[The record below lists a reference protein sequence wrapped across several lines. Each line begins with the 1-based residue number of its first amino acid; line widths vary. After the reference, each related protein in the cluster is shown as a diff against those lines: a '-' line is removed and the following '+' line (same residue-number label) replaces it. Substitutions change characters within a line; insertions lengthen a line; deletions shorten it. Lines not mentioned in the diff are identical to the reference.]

1 MRSFST
7 NLLVYGSVA
16 LLNGLAAEQ
25 TIDFQREI
33 SPLLSDNCYSCHG
46 PDSEKREADL
56 RLDIQ
61 SAAHESAIV
70 PGDPGKSEFIQR
82 ITHTDPEEQMPPPES
97 EKILKPEEI
106 ELLQRWISE
115 GANYEKHWSFEKPQR
130 HELPS
135 SLNSNWG
142 NNPIDAFVLA
152 TLEKSDLQPSEQ
164 ANKPTLIRRITLDL
178 TGVPPTRQEVADFL
192 ADNSPDA
199 FERVADRLL
208 NSERYGERMA
218 IIWLDAARYADT
230 MGYQADWERTQW
242 PWRTWVID
250 AYNRNLPFD
259 QFTIEQIAGDLLP
272 NPSTDQLIAT
282 GFNRNHRINDEGGI
296 IPEEYLV
303 EYLVDRVET
312 TSGTWLGMTF
322 GCARCHD
329 HKYDPLSQKSFYEFL
344 SFFNAVPEN
353 GKDGRKGYATPYLRV
368 AVRGKQDQY
377 EDLQDKFEVLSKRFD
392 DTIPK
397 LEIESEI
404 WIQKT
409 EAKLASGS
417 IQWSIEKPST
427 ISAGDA
433 IEFKVLQDQSAL
445 SVLRGFGVGKPTYRV
460 DISPSPGIIKAI
472 RLEALLHETLPGGL
486 TLGDGNFVL
495 TDFTVNLRRKGEK
508 KPTKLKLALAKAD
521 YEQTDFPASHAI
533 DADTQSGW
541 AVDRDAKKTNH
552 VAVFSLNEAI
562 EIKAGDTLQIN
573 LVHKSPEPNQAIGR
587 FRLSTSDSD
596 QADLSIGDGLPSDV
610 ASAIRKDPTERS
622 PTDHD
627 LISTYHAYIAPETA
641 SLRKDLERAQYA
653 LDEFETE
660 FTTNVMVMQE
670 MDEPRPTHILE
681 RGLYDKPGELVTSNV
696 PAEMLGP
703 LPTNA
708 PANRLGLAQW
718 LVSGEH
724 PLTAR
729 VVMNRYWAMLFG
741 SGLVETVEDFG
752 LQGAYPSHP
761 KLLDWLATE
770 YPLSGWNTKAMIKL
784 MATSATYQQS
794 SYASPSIVERDPKNR
809 LLSRMSRFRLPAE
822 TIRDQALFV
831 SDLLVE
837 KIGGPSVKPYQPD
850 GLWSEL
856 SFASKSRST
865 DFYIQDTGDS
875 LYRRSLYTFWKR
887 SVPPPT
893 MATFDAPSRDMC
905 ILSRQKTNTPLQ
917 ALALMNDPTFV
928 EAARVLAENL
938 MIESNDSKTQLRN
951 AFQTILARTPNT
963 FELQTLHQGFEKR
976 LAYFKDEKHHAKSMI
991 SVGSTAANTTLDPGY
1006 LAALST
1012 SMMNLF
1018 NLDESI
1024 NHE

>member
-7 NLLVYGSVA
+7 NLLVFGSVTF
-16 LLNGLAAEQ
+16 LNGLAAEQ

-46 PDSEKREADL
+46 PDSEKREAEL

-61 SAAHESAIV
+61 SAAHESVIV
-70 PGDPGKSEFIQR
+70 PGDPEKSELIAR
-82 ITHTDPEEQMPPPES
+82 ITHTDPEEQMPPPDS
-97 EKILKPEEI
+97 EKTLRPSEI
-106 ELLQRWISE
+106 ELLQRWISG
-115 GANYEKHWSFEKPQR
+115 GANYEKHWSFESPQR
-130 HELPS
+130 HEPPS
-135 SLNSNWG
+135 SSNSNWG

-152 TLEKSDLQPSEQ
+152 TLEKSELQPSEQ
-164 ANKPTLIRRITLDL
+164 ADKSTLIRRITLDL
-178 TGVPPTRQEVADFL
+178 TGVPPTRQEVAAFL
-192 ADNSPDA
+192 TDKFPNA
-199 FERVADRLL
+199 FERVVDRLL
-208 NSERYGERMA
+208 ESERYGERMA
-218 IIWLDAARYADT
+218 ILWLDAARYADT

-250 AYNRNLPFD
+250 AYNQNLPFD
-259 QFTIEQIAGDLLP
+259 EFTIEQLAADLLP
-272 NPSTDQLIAT
+272 NPSTEQLIAT

-353 GKDGRKGYATPYLRV
+353 GKDGRKGYATPFLRV

-377 EDLQDKFEVLSKRFD
+377 EALQNKVEILSKQFA

-397 LEIESEI
+397 LAIESKE
-404 WIQKT
+404 WIQQTKP
-409 EAKLASGS
+409 ELANGS
-417 IQWSIEKPST
+417 IQWSIEKPSK
-427 ISAGDA
+427 ILGGDA
-433 IEFKVLQDQSAL
+433 IEFKVLQDHSVL
-445 SVLRGFGVGKPTYRV
+445 SILRGFGVEKPTYRV
-460 DISPSPGIIKAI
+460 NISPSPGVIKAF

-486 TLGDGNFVL
+486 TLGDGGFVL
-495 TDFTVNLRRKGEK
+495 TDFTVNLKRKGKK
-508 KPTKLKLALAKAD
+508 KPTKLKLALAKAG
-521 YEQTDFPASHAI
+521 YEQTDFPVSHAI
-533 DADTQSGW
+533 DADAQSGW
-541 AVDRDAKKTNH
+541 AVDEDAKKANH
-552 VAVFSLNEAI
+552 VAVFSLEEAI

-596 QADLSIGDGLPSDV
+596 QTVLSIGDGLPSNV
-610 ASAIRKDPTERS
+610 ASAIRKELSERS
-622 PTDHD
+622 RKELD
-627 LISTYHAYIAPETA
+627 LINKYHASIAPETA
-641 SLRKDLERAQYA
+641 SLRKDLERAQYT

-670 MDEPRPTHILE
+670 MDEPRPTHVLE
-681 RGLYDKPGELVTSNV
+681 RGLYNKPGELVSSNV

-703 LPTNA
+703 LPTDA

-741 SGLVETVEDFG
+741 SGLVNTIEDFG

-761 KLLDWLATE
+761 ELLDWLATE
-770 YPLSGWNTKAMIKL
+770 FPLSGWNTKAMLKL
-784 MATSATYQQS
+784 IATSATYQQS
-794 SYASPSIVERDPKNR
+794 SYASPSIVERDPNNR
-809 LLSRMSRFRLPAE
+809 LLSRMTRFRLPAE

-837 KIGGPSVKPYQPD
+837 KIGGPSVKPYQPE

-856 SFASKSRST
+856 SFASKSRTT

-887 SVPPPT
+887 TVPPPT
-893 MATFDAPSRDMC
+893 MATFDAPSREMC
-905 ILSRQKTNTPLQ
+905 VLSRPKTNTPLQ

-928 EAARVLAENL
+928 EAARVLAEN
-938 MIESNDSKTQLRN
+938 MMAESSDSETQLRN
-951 AFQTILARTPNT
+951 AFQAILARAPSA
-963 FELQTLHQGFEKR
+963 FELQTLHQGFQKR
-976 LAYFKDEKHHAKSMI
+976 LAYFKDEQHNAQSLI
-991 SVGSTAANTTLDPGY
+991 SVGSTAAQTTLNPSY

-1018 NLDESI
+1018 NLDETI
-1024 NHE
+1024 HHE

>member
-7 NLLVYGSVA
+7 NLLIFGSVTF
-16 LLNGLAAEQ
+16 LNGLAAEQ

-46 PDSEKREADL
+46 PDSENREAEL

-70 PGDPGKSEFIQR
+70 PGDPETSEFIAR
-82 ITHTDPEEQMPPPES
+82 ITHTDPEEQMPPPDS
-97 EKILKPEEI
+97 EKTLSSAEI
-106 ELLQRWISE
+106 DLLQRWISE
-115 GANYEKHWSFEKPQR
+115 GANYEKHWSFETPER
-130 HELPS
+130 DEPPVS
-135 SLNSNWG
+135 SSSDWG
-142 NNPIDAFVLA
+142 NNPIDAFVLD
-152 TLEKSDLQPSEQ
+152 TLEKSELQPSEQ
-164 ANKPTLIRRITLDL
+164 ADKSTLIRRITLDL
-178 TGVPPTRQEVADFL
+178 TGVPPTRQEVAAFL
-192 ADNSPDA
+192 ADKSPNA
-199 FERVADRLL
+199 FERVVDQLL

-218 IIWLDAARYADT
+218 ILWLDAARYADT

-259 QFTIEQIAGDLLP
+259 QFTIEQLAGDLLP
-272 NPSTDQLIAT
+272 DPSTEQLIAT

-377 EDLQDKFEVLSKRFD
+377 EALQNKVEVLSKQFA
-392 DTIPK
+392 DTIPE
-397 LEIESEI
+397 LAIESKE

-409 EAKLASGS
+409 ESELANGS
-417 IQWSIEKPST
+417 FQWSIEKPSK
-427 ISAGDA
+427 ILGGDT
-433 IEFKVLQDQSAL
+433 IEFKVLQDHSVL
-445 SVLRGFGVGKPTYRV
+445 SILRGFGVEKPTYRF
-460 DISPSPGIIKAI
+460 DISPSPGAIKAF
-472 RLEALLHETLPGGL
+472 RLEALLHESLPGGL
-486 TLGDGNFVL
+486 TLGDGGFVL
-495 TDFTVNLRRKGEK
+495 TDFAVNLRRKGEK

-521 YEQTDFPASHAI
+521 QEQSDFPVSNAI
-533 DADTQSGW
+533 DADARSGW
-541 AVDRDAKKTNH
+541 AIDGDAKKIDH
-552 VAVFSLNEAI
+552 VAVFSLEEAI
-562 EIKAGDTLQIN
+562 EIKVGDTLQIN

-596 QADLSIGDGLPSDV
+596 QAVLSIGDGLPSNV
-610 ASAIRKDPTERS
+610 ASAIRKELSERS
-622 PTDHD
+622 RKDLG
-627 LISTYHAYIAPETA
+627 LISKYHASIAPETA
-641 SLRKDLERAQYA
+641 SLRKDLERAQYT

-696 PAEMLGP
+696 PVEMLGP
-703 LPTNA
+703 MPTNA
-708 PANRLGLAQW
+708 PANRLGLANW

-729 VVMNRYWAMLFG
+729 VVMNRYWAIFFG
-741 SGLVETVEDFG
+741 SGLVETIEDFG

-761 KLLDWLATE
+761 ELLDWLATE
-770 YPLSGWNTKAMIKL
+770 YPLSGWNTKAMLKL
-784 MATSATYQQS
+784 IATSATYQQS
-794 SYASPSIVERDPKNR
+794 SYASASIVERDPTNR
-809 LLSRMSRFRLPAE
+809 LLSRMTRFRLPAE
-822 TIRDQALFV
+822 MIRDQALFV

-837 KIGGPSVKPYQPD
+837 KIGGPSVKPYQPE

-856 SFASKSRST
+856 SFASKSRTT

-893 MATFDAPSRDMC
+893 MATFDAPSREMC
-905 ILSRQKTNTPLQ
+905 VLSRPKTNTPLQ

-938 MIESNDSKTQLRN
+938 MAESNDSKTQLKS
-951 AFQTILARTPNT
+951 AFQSILARSPST

-976 LAYFKDEKHHAKSMI
+976 LAYFKDEKHNAQSLI
-991 SVGSTAANTTLDPGY
+991 SVGSTAVQATTDPSY

-1012 SMMNLF
+1012 SMMNLL
-1018 NLDESI
+1018 NLDETI
-1024 NHE
+1024 HHE

>member
-1 MRSFST
+1 
-7 NLLVYGSVA
+7 
-16 LLNGLAAEQ
+16 
-25 TIDFQREI
+25 
-33 SPLLSDNCYSCHG
+33 
-46 PDSEKREADL
+46 
-56 RLDIQ
+56 
-61 SAAHESAIV
+61 
-70 PGDPGKSEFIQR
+70 
-82 ITHTDPEEQMPPPES
+82 
-97 EKILKPEEI
+97 
-106 ELLQRWISE
+106 
-115 GANYEKHWSFEKPQR
+115 
-130 HELPS
+130 
-135 SLNSNWG
+135 
-142 NNPIDAFVLA
+142 
-152 TLEKSDLQPSEQ
+152 
-164 ANKPTLIRRITLDL
+164 
-178 TGVPPTRQEVADFL
+178 
-192 ADNSPDA
+192 
-199 FERVADRLL
+199 
-208 NSERYGERMA
+208 
-218 IIWLDAARYADT
+218 
-230 MGYQADWERTQW
+230 
-242 PWRTWVID
+242 
-250 AYNRNLPFD
+250 
-259 QFTIEQIAGDLLP
+259 
-272 NPSTDQLIAT
+272 
-282 GFNRNHRINDEGGI
+282 
-296 IPEEYLV
+296 
-303 EYLVDRVET
+303 
-312 TSGTWLGMTF
+312 
-322 GCARCHD
+322 
-329 HKYDPLSQKSFYEFL
+329 
-344 SFFNAVPEN
+344 
-353 GKDGRKGYATPYLRV
+353 
-368 AVRGKQDQY
+368 
-377 EDLQDKFEVLSKRFD
+377 
-392 DTIPK
+392 
-397 LEIESEI
+397 
-404 WIQKT
+404 
-409 EAKLASGS
+409 
-417 IQWSIEKPST
+417 
-427 ISAGDA
+427 
-433 IEFKVLQDQSAL
+433 
-445 SVLRGFGVGKPTYRV
+445 
-460 DISPSPGIIKAI
+460 
-472 RLEALLHETLPGGL
+472 
-486 TLGDGNFVL
+486 
-495 TDFTVNLRRKGEK
+495 
-508 KPTKLKLALAKAD
+508 
-521 YEQTDFPASHAI
+521 
-533 DADTQSGW
+533 
-541 AVDRDAKKTNH
+541 
-552 VAVFSLNEAI
+552 
-562 EIKAGDTLQIN
+562 
-573 LVHKSPEPNQAIGR
+573 
-587 FRLSTSDSD
+587 
-596 QADLSIGDGLPSDV
+596 
-610 ASAIRKDPTERS
+610 
-622 PTDHD
+622 
-627 LISTYHAYIAPETA
+627 
-641 SLRKDLERAQYA
+641 
-653 LDEFETE
+653 
-660 FTTNVMVMQE
+660 
-670 MDEPRPTHILE
+670 
-681 RGLYDKPGELVTSNV
+681 
-696 PAEMLGP
+696 

-837 KIGGPSVKPYQPD
+837 KIGGPSVKPYQPE

-991 SVGSTAANTTLDPGY
+991 SVGSTAANTTLDPSY